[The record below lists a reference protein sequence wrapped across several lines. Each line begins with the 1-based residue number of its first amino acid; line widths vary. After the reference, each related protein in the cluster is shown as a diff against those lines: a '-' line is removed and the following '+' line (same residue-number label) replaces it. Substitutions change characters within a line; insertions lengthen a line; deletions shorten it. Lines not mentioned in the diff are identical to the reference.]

1 MIFRC
6 SLYFLVA
13 IALPAAAQNV
23 PPLTGK
29 PCLQTGNIADY
40 YPLPGRRG
48 VVVIDRSRRQ
58 YRIGF
63 ATVCEALQIHPD
75 LGFNTFNPSKYS
87 CLAVGDS
94 VYSSRDVGANR
105 LCRIQAIDY
114 FNEAPQP
121 AEPPPP
127 AEVPARRLR
136 G

>member
-1 MIFRC
+1 MALRYG
-6 SLYFLVA
+6 LFLLLA
-13 IALPAAAQNV
+13 MTLPAAAQNV

-48 VVVIDRSRRQ
+48 LVVTDRSRRQ
-58 YRIGF
+58 YRISF
-63 ATVCEALQIHPD
+63 TIVCEALQIHPD

-87 CLAVGDS
+87 CLAAGDS

-105 LCRIQAIDY
+105 LCRIQAVDY
-114 FNEAPQP
+114 FNEAP
-121 AEPPPP
+121 PPPEAP
-127 AEVPARRLR
+127 PPLEVPGRKAR